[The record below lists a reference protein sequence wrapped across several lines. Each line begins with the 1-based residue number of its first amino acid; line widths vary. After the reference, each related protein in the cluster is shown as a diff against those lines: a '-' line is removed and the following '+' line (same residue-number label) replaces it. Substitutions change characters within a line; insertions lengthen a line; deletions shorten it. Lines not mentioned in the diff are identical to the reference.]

1 MISDDDNNNDKN
13 KNSINNKDIGI
24 DVIVDN
30 DLRSNNDNIN
40 DSINKE
46 NNEKVNF
53 ENKKIDNIK
62 NNKVLFIDIPQKE
75 LINTNIIKQ
84 GINTYKNK
92 IIKEINFDISNTKDK
107 MEIRSAFSRRGLKP
121 EIFKHNQR
129 KNYIKI
135 YNNINANIPT
145 NFDSISRLKLK
156 KDKSNN
162 LLETIN
168 NFKRDDIKIN
178 YDDKD
183 DKNIIENLIKK
194 NNSDFYIFYVI
205 KYILFEERKN
215 YISEYE
221 LENLSYKNALNN

>member
-1 MISDDDNNNDKN
+1 MTFLNILFFFVSIKNNLEYKLNIFTNIVLSQMKIIYNKKKNETNLIFDDDNNNDIN

-40 DSINKE
+40 NINDSINKE

-53 ENKKIDNIK
+53 ESKKIDNIK
-62 NNKVLFIDIPQKE
+62 NNKKLFIDIPQKE

-92 IIKEINFDISNTKDK
+92 IIKEINFDIPNTKNK

-129 KNYIKI
+129 KNNIKI
-135 YNNINANIPT
+135 YNNINVNIPT

-162 LLETIN
+162 L
-168 NFKRDDIKIN
+168 
-178 YDDKD
+178 
-183 DKNIIENLIKK
+183 
-194 NNSDFYIFYVI
+194 
-205 KYILFEERKN
+205 
-215 YISEYE
+215 
-221 LENLSYKNALNN
+221 